1 MTQGGEQS
9 YDKLVSVINEN
20 PASKKLVFAA
30 LEAAGAQVDR
40 SVLVARLSELP
51 RVRTCM
57 QTPQTVISLM
67 VNYGALNETIL
78 VDGIPYE
85 GSLDDLQDDET
96 VLEDAEISYLIETT
110 AMGQRLLEDN
120 AAHTVIARLFTDR
133 PQHAETFL
141 KVLQFCNVEE
151 GRPMKQIEAYLEQDA
166 EALGVNPE
174 TGFPA
179 VYPAYF
185 TTALEEA
192 GAMEWDGVWKLT
204 REGKEYV
211 SLQG

>member
-1 MTQGGEQS
+1 MTQGGEQT
-9 YDKLVSVINEN
+9 YDKLVSVVNEN

-30 LEAAGAQVDR
+30 LEAAGTQVDR
-40 SVLVARLSELP
+40 NVLVARLSELP

-57 QTPQTVISLM
+57 QTPQTVIGLM
-67 VNYGALNETIL
+67 VTYGALSETIL
-78 VDGIPYE
+78 VDGTPYK

-96 VLEDAEISYLIETT
+96 VLEDAEVSYLIETT
-110 AMGQRLLEDN
+110 AMGQRLLEDYAPRN
-120 AAHTVIARLFTDR
+120 VVSRLFADR
-133 PQHAETFL
+133 PQHAKTFL
-141 KVLQFCNVEE
+141 KVLRFCDAE
-151 GRPMKQIEAYLEQDA
+151 GGQSMKQIKAYLEQDA

-192 GAMEWDGVWKLT
+192 GAMEWNGVWKLT